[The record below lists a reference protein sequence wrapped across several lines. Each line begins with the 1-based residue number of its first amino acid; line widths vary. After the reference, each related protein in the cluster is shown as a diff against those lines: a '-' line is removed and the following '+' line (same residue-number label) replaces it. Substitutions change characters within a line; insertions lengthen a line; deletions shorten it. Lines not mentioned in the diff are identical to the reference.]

1 MMKKNELAVM
11 RKQQSKKLEQ
21 LLSSPKKVERAAKK
35 LYGDRWE
42 IIYSG
47 ENHPNNKRKR

>member
-1 MMKKNELAVM
+1 MMKKNELAEI
-11 RKQQSKKLEQ
+11 RKKQSKKLEQ

-35 LYGDRWE
+35 QYGNRWE

-47 ENHPNNKRKR
+47 ENHPNNKSKR